1 MNPRLPL
8 TPLNW
13 MDQLA
18 DKPRNALHEL
28 LRERQIRKG
37 ELVWSKGDPSL
48 EMYQVV
54 SGRVSLYSLT
64 ETGKALLYYV
74 FGRGDCFGENSMM
87 DNKRRHHMAQA
98 DEDTVLV
105 QLSLADYQK
114 LYIAYPDINVELL
127 RQASRRTR
135 LQYDYID
142 SLLLMPMEA
151 RIALRI
157 CIVLDGRGREQE
169 SDCRELA
176 LEVTQ
181 EELGHMLGTTRQT
194 ISRVLAK
201 WQEQGI
207 VEMHYGKIQIKDPRE
222 LHRIC
227 LGDTAALDML

>member
-74 FGRGDCFGENSMM
+74 FGRGDCFGEN
-87 DNKRRHHMAQA
+87 
-98 DEDTVLV
+98 T
-105 QLSLADYQK
+105 
-114 LYIAYPDINVELL
+114 
-127 RQASRRTR
+127 
-135 LQYDYID
+135 
-142 SLLLMPMEA
+142 
-151 RIALRI
+151 
-157 CIVLDGRGREQE
+157 
-169 SDCRELA
+169 
-176 LEVTQ
+176 
-181 EELGHMLGTTRQT
+181 
-194 ISRVLAK
+194 
-201 WQEQGI
+201 
-207 VEMHYGKIQIKDPRE
+207 
-222 LHRIC
+222 
-227 LGDTAALDML
+227 